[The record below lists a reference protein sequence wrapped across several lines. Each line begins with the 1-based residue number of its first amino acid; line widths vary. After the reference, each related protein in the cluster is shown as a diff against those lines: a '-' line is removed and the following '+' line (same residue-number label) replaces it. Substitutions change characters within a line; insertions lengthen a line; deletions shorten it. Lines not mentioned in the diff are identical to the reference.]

1 MTNPKHT
8 DTSRSGDLMERFNK
22 FLNEW
27 GKSRQYGDVI
37 YGLHVG
43 TDREVEL
50 TATSIRQAADRI
62 EFLSERADALAL
74 QADEWEGKYQ
84 IVSEMSERL
93 REAGKNLNWYAG
105 HTEECGNGTW
115 SEPIECDCG
124 YTDAWKQWGAAL
136 GDTK

>member
-8 DTSRSGDLMERFNK
+8 DTSRSGDLVERFNR

-62 EFLSERADALAL
+62 EALEA
-74 QADEWEGKYQ
+74 EN
-84 IVSEMSERL
+84 ERL
-93 REAGKNLNWYAG
+93 RGALREISETPNAGWMIAR
-105 HTEECGNGTW
+105 
-115 SEPIECDCG
+115 
-124 YTDAWKQWGAAL
+124 AAL
-136 GDTK
+136 GEK

>member
-8 DTSRSGDLMERFNK
+8 DTIRSGDLVAAMKDQLESWEFEDPRETWWK
-22 FLNEW
+22 W
-27 GKSRQYGDVI
+27 QHQY
-37 YGLHVG
+37 
-43 TDREVEL
+43 
-50 TATSIRQAADRI
+50 AQAADRI

-84 IVSEMSERL
+84 IVSEMNERL

>member
-8 DTSRSGDLMERFNK
+8 DTSRSGDLVERFNR
-22 FLNEW
+22 FLSEW

-62 EFLSERADALAL
+62 EALTA
-74 QADEWEGKYQ
+74 EN
-84 IVSEMSERL
+84 ERL
-93 REAGKNLNWYAG
+93 REALQWFVDNDDTNEGNEPMEEFGGQSWDEINAYWIDGLNRARTVLAGKG
-105 HTEECGNGTW
+105 EE
-115 SEPIECDCG
+115 
-124 YTDAWKQWGAAL
+124 
-136 GDTK
+136 